1 MCYNGVYM
9 YLEVI
14 EFILNP
20 GKVVLRQIFLSDR
33 GGFPFFTGFPFLLAK
48 INILKL

>member
-1 MCYNGVYM
+1 M

-20 GKVVLRQIFLSDR
+20 GKVVLCQILLGDW
-33 GGFPFFTGFPFLLAK
+33 GGFPFFTGFPFLLVK
-48 INILKL
+48 INIENIYC